1 MDGILKGI
9 MKIEV
14 KRNTKR
20 NIIFGFLNKIVLLL
34 FPFFIKAF
42 INTYLGT
49 EYLGL
54 NSLFT
59 SILSVLSLTE
69 LGISSALVY
78 HMYKPIAEDDTEKI
92 CALLNFYRKAYL
104 LIGIVTSCIGILI
117 LPFLPNLINGD
128 WPQNVNI
135 YVIYLI
141 QLLANSISYFLFGY
155 KQSLLVAYQREDIN
169 SIINLLT
176 QSGMQIVQILLL
188 VTVKNYYF
196 YVICIPVFTVI
207 NNLWIWW
214 FTRRLFPDIR
224 CSGKLEPSDLKS
236 IKKLVIGS
244 FIQKACAVTRN
255 SLDSVC
261 ISAFVGLTITGIY
274 NNYFTIFNGVIAV
287 LGIIITSLMGGIGN
301 HVAIKSKVENY
312 EELRKIDFLYMLI
325 SGWCTCCLLC
335 LSQPFM
341 KLWMGKAMLLSP
353 LSVLFM
359 CIYFYMLKVGD
370 VRSIYYSTTG
380 MWWEMRYRSI
390 VETIVNLVL
399 NIVLGY
405 YFGINGIILATVI
418 SLFFI
423 NFLWGASIV
432 FKNYFGLEKL
442 EGYFLYHFKYFC
454 VTLLVCFI
462 TWNVI
467 VNIELKN
474 AFADLVVKGIVC
486 VIVPAIL
493 YILVYCRTTIFKS
506 TLQMVRKKGIK

>member
-1 MDGILKGI
+1 
-9 MKIEV
+9 MKIDV
-14 KRNTKR
+14 KKNAKR
-20 NIIFGFLNKIVLLL
+20 NIIFGLANKIVLLF

-42 INTYLGT
+42 INTYLGS

-78 HMYKPIAEDDTEKI
+78 HMYKPIAEDDTKKI
-92 CALLNFYRKAYL
+92 CALLNFYRKTYL
-104 LIGIVTSCIGILI
+104 VIGIVTSFLGLLLMPLLPRLI
-117 LPFLPNLINGD
+117 KGE
-128 WPQNVNI
+128 WPVDINI

-141 QLLANSISYFLFGY
+141 QLLANCISYFMFGY

-176 QSGMQIVQILLL
+176 QSGLQIAQIIIL
-188 VTVKNYYF
+188 VTIKNYYF
-196 YVICIPVFTVI
+196 YVICIPIFTML

-214 FTRRLFPDIR
+214 FTKKMFPDIK
-224 CSGKLEPSDLKS
+224 CSGKLDALYLKS

-244 FIQKACAVTRN
+244 FIQKACGVTRN

-261 ISAFVGLTITGIY
+261 ISAFVGLSITGIY
-274 NNYFTIFNGVIAV
+274 NNYFTIFNGVTVILA
-287 LGIIITSLMGGIGN
+287 IFITSLTGGIGN
-301 HVAIKSKVENY
+301 HVALKSKAENY
-312 EELRKIDFLYMLI
+312 EELKKIDFLYLQI

-341 KLWMGKAMLLSP
+341 KLWMGTDMLLSP

-390 VETIVNLVL
+390 VETVANLIL

-405 YFGINGIILATVI
+405 LFGINGIILATVI
-418 SLFFI
+418 SLFLF

-432 FKNYFGLEKL
+432 FKNYFGLEKVKS
-442 EGYFLYHFKYFC
+442 YFLYHLKYLVITIVIC
-454 VTLLVCFI
+454 IVTWMI
-462 TWNVI
+462 TL
-467 VNIELKN
+467 NIELTSDYAN
-474 AFADLVVKGIVC
+474 LVVKGIVC
-486 VIVPAIL
+486 LIIPTLL
-493 YILVYCRTTIFKS
+493 YFLVYGRTNICKNAI
-506 TLQMVRKKGIK
+506 QMIKGTRRF

>member
-1 MDGILKGI
+1 MIID
-9 MKIEV
+9 V
-14 KRNTKR
+14 KRNAKR
-20 NIIFGFLNKIVLLL
+20 SIIFGILNKAILLL

-78 HMYKPIAEDDTEKI
+78 HMYKPIAEDDTGKI

-104 LIGIVTSCIGILI
+104 VIGVVTSCVGLVL
-117 LPFLPNLINGD
+117 LPLLPNLINGD

-135 YVIYLI
+135 YIIYLI

-176 QSGMQIVQILLL
+176 QSGMQIVQILIL
-188 VTVKNYYF
+188 VTVRNYYF
-196 YVICIPVFTVI
+196 YVICIPIFTVV

-214 FTRRLFPDIR
+214 FTKRLFPNIK
-224 CSGKLEPSDLKS
+224 CSGKLSDTDFKS

-244 FIQKACAVTRN
+244 FIQKACGVTRN

-261 ISAFVGLTITGIY
+261 ISAFVGLAITGIY
-274 NNYFTIFNGVIAV
+274 NNYFTIFNGVTVV
-287 LGIIITSLMGGIGN
+287 LAIFITSLTGGIGN
-301 HVAIKSKVENY
+301 HVALKSKMENY
-312 EELRKIDFLYMLI
+312 EELQRIDFLYLLI

-390 VETIVNLVL
+390 VETIANLVL

-418 SLFFI
+418 SLFLF

-432 FKNYFGLEKL
+432 FKHYFGLDKL
-442 EGYFLYHFKYFC
+442 RGYFLYHLKYFC
-454 VTLLVCFI
+454 VTVVVCFI
-462 TWNVI
+462 TWKI
-467 VNIELKN
+467 TQNIELPSDFTN
-474 AFADLVVKGIVC
+474 LVVKGIVC
-486 VIVPAIL
+486 VFIPTIL
-493 YILVYCRTTIFKS
+493 YILIYCRTEIFKS
-506 TLQMVRKKGIK
+506 ALQMVKSKGIE